1 MANNCFYD
9 MRITGRKKNIEELIR
24 MMQWE
29 GEYINDGLGR
39 IFSCEITDEV
49 PLELAE
55 ANDVISIDVCGDCA
69 WSVNSAMRVSNRRP
83 YSLESEAKR
92 LNLVVEVY
100 SSEPGIGFQEH
111 VLIDRGDVLIEDCV
125 DYEEHW
131 VQEYDTIEDYN
142 AEYDTNFTE
151 DMVNDNGDIC
161 IGGFGDAYGVF
172 EHFTAEHF
180 N

>member
-1 MANNCFYD
+1 MANNCEYT

-29 GEYINDGLGR
+29 GEYAHDGLGGV
-39 IFSCEITDEV
+39 FSCEIADEV

-55 ANDVISIDVCGDCA
+55 ADDVISVDVCGDCA
-69 WSVNSAMRVSNRRP
+69 WSVKSALRKTSSKN
-83 YSLESEAKR
+83 LEGETKR
-92 LNLVVEVY
+92 LNLVVEAY
-100 SSEPGIGFQEH
+100 SSEPGNQFQEH
-111 VLIDRGDVLIEDCV
+111 VLIDRGDVIIDECI

-131 VQEYDTIEDYN
+131 VQEYDTIEEYN
-142 AEYDTNFTE
+142 AEYDTNFTT